1 MGVLDYL
8 NTGLQAGALVLNQ
21 SNQQRA
27 WNREDTAVQR
37 RVKDLRAA
45 GLSPVLAAGSS
56 ASTMAPIR
64 VEAPQ
69 FKRDVEAQ
77 SQGIAQTKVQRQLT
91 EQNIVRGRD
100 ESILTSNLAGRLRD
114 DASGG
119 GRLAYDLA
127 ESTIGKMIA
136 ENKIA
141 EGKLNEYNRNVNIM
155 KDYGVPSMSSPG
167 ADVIA
172 KTKML
177 KEIFPDL
184 DASKAGGW
192 SVVLRALVSLF
203 GGK

>member
-64 VEAPQ
+64 VEA
-69 FKRDVEAQ
+69 
-77 SQGIAQTKVQRQLT
+77 
-91 EQNIVRGRD
+91 QNIVRGRD